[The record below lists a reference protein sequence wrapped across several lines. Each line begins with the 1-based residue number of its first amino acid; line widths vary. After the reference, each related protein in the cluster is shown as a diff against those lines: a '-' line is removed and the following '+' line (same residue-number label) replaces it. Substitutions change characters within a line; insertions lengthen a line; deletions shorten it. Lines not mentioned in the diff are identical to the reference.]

1 MFTMNKK
8 ETFYIT
14 TAIHYANAGPHM
26 GHAYEGVLTD
36 IIARYKR
43 NSGVPTFFLSGTD
56 EHGDK
61 ILRAAQKENV
71 APQIFV
77 NNNAQKF
84 KDLYKKIE
92 LSNDDFIRTSDSEK
106 HWPGVIK
113 WWKNA
118 EKKGDIYKSVYKGK
132 YCVGCESF
140 ITEKELVDG
149 KCPYHNKE
157 PEIIEEENFFFKLSK
172 YAPQI
177 QQLIQSD
184 EIKIIPNARKK
195 EMITILEEGIKDIS
209 CSRPERDIIWGI
221 PVPNNSGQTIYVWTE
236 ALINYISALGYGSKK
251 EKLMEQFW
259 PANVHIVGKD
269 IFRFHAIVWPA
280 MLLSAG
286 LPMPKTILVHGFV
299 TSQGR
304 KMSKSIGNVVDP
316 EEYIDAYGADAFR
329 YFVAREISPFEDGD
343 FTKEKFIET
352 YNANLANGLGN
363 LVSRTLKMA
372 EQYFDGK
379 IERRLDIDTPLQITR
394 ETLTGMETLKDYSI
408 PYIVQ
413 KNILPDYVA
422 KMDKYDIQNAA
433 DTIWRL
439 VGLLDGYITDYEPF
453 KLIKEDKNKTENILW
468 NVLYGVYWI
477 TQMVAPILPDTAEK
491 ITKALGVTVSNTVSN
506 NELTFFQTKCLDKP
520 LFVRIQT
527 EK

>member
-1 MFTMNKK
+1 MNKK

-26 GHAYEGVLTD
+26 GHAYEGVITD

-43 NSGVPTFFLSGTD
+43 NNGFPTFFLSGTD

-84 KDLYKKIE
+84 KDLYKKME

-118 EKKGDIYKSVYKGK
+118 EKKGDIYKAVYKGK

-140 ITEKELVDG
+140 ITEKELMDG

-468 NVLYGVYWI
+468 NVLYGIYWI

-506 NELTFFQTKCLDKP
+506 NEPISFQTECLDKP
-520 LFVRIQT
+520 LFVRVQT